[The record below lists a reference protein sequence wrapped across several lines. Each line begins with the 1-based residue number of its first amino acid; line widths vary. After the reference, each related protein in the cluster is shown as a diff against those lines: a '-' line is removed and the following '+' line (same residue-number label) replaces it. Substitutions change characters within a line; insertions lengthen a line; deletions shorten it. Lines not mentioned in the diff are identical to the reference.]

1 MLLEKMRG
9 YHFRNESWE
18 SISSVMKKKIRF
30 MSKQN
35 GFIVLFRSIRQV
47 KRIIVF
53 VVGMTVVLIGIAMIV
68 LPGPGMVVIPLG
80 LLILATEFVWAK
92 KLLERVRQ
100 RINRWNSHEKG
111 KG

>member
-1 MLLEKMRG
+1 
-9 YHFRNESWE
+9 
-18 SISSVMKKKIRF
+18 